1 MELHSNTI
9 VEALAKAFGGDFYLL
24 HAPAR
29 VSGVKIKEELM
40 KEPDIRRIIKMGDGL
55 DVAVVGIGVPN
66 RGSAIM
72 ATGYYDEKDMESM
85 RQKNVVG
92 AVCMQFFDIN
102 GSTEAFEADNC
113 VIGVDIKKLRRV
125 PHSIGV
131 ASGPEKARAIQGA
144 IKGGFVNV
152 LVTDVECG
160 KRLLELDEVTEPASG
175 SGMTETET
183 EEIDEK
189 CSCRKKMH

>member
-1 MELHSNTI
+1 MWWE
-9 VEALAKAFGGDFYLL
+9 
-24 HAPAR
+24 
-29 VSGVKIKEELM
+29 M
-40 KEPDIRRIIKMGDGL
+40 
-55 DVAVVGIGVPN
+55 
-66 RGSAIM
+66 SAC
-72 ATGYYDEKDMESM
+72 S
-85 RQKNVVG
+85 
-92 AVCMQFFDIN
+92 FFDIN

-160 KRLLELDEVTEPASG
+160 KRLLELDEAAALTSRNG
-175 SGMTETET
+175 TTDLETERT
-183 EEIDEK
+183 DEK
-189 CSCRKKMH
+189 